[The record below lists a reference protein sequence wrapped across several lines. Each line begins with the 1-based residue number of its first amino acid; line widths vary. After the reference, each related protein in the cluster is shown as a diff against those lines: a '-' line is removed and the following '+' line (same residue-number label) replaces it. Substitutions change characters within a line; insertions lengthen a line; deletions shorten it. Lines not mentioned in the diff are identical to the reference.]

1 MAYNNYN
8 KNKNKNKQQSEGAQ
22 FTKVRTPRKDRN
34 EIVATVSRMLGGKRL
49 DLQCMDGVVR
59 MGRIPGSRKRR
70 MRIREGDV
78 VLAVPW
84 DIQDSKADVVWKY
97 RRQEVAWLQKK
108 GYLK

>member
-1 MAYNNYN
+1 
-8 KNKNKNKQQSEGAQ
+8 
-22 FTKVRTPRKDRN
+22 
-34 EIVATVSRMLGGKRL
+34 
-49 DLQCMDGVVR
+49 
-59 MGRIPGSRKRR
+59 